1 MVHSNKVIVPI
12 ISVPGPIDLSASD
25 MEAGQPQYSV
35 PAMCK
40 SRYCSWKIA
49 TAVLETMFLAGWI
62 CIIALLIM
70 KEKWQLVL
78 VAWLLLYAAAHFTYW
93 YCKCHSVFSLHR
105 TVRLRIVGEIEG
117 AAGEKEDKPPTYDEV
132 ANTEQPPPPYFTV
145 VTENRSSSQMA
156 EVHHPSKAAEAEA
169 TASSSNGD
177 CAVLPTYSVAMA
189 TSTPVLPSPILPSLA
204 DFYNRPSTPSM
215 LAAEPEP
222 STSLGV
228 PEPGPV
234 RKLSTFS
241 SIQNVVEALK
251 HLTHNRDETRHT
263 APEPQTHM

>member
-1 MVHSNKVIVPI
+1 MVHSNEVIVPTI
-12 ISVPGPIDLSASD
+12 AVTGPIDLSSSD
-25 MEAGQPQYSV
+25 MEAGQSQYRV

-49 TAVLETMFLAGWI
+49 TAVLATMFLAGWI

-93 YCKCHSVFSLHR
+93 YCKRHSVFSLHR
-105 TVRLRIVGEIEG
+105 TVRLRIIGEVEG

-169 TASSSNGD
+169 TASSSNGHR
-177 CAVLPTYSVAMA
+177 AVLPTYSVAMA
-189 TSTPVLPSPILPSLA
+189 TSTPVRPSPIRPSLA

-228 PEPGPV
+228 PEQPV
-234 RKLSTFS
+234 KKLSTFS

-263 APEPQTHM
+263 APEPQSHM